1 MNAEFTKVQDVIE
14 NYKEAVYEQDVEKFV
29 SAYATN
35 IQVYDCW
42 QDWECKGISKWK
54 EGVNDWFNGLK
65 GEGVQLQVE
74 FTDLVVEENAGLAFI
89 HSNVSF
95 IAYKGSGEKLRQ
107 MTNRF
112 TFGLKKENNSWKI
125 IHQHSSLPISME
137 TGKGIF
143 NLK

>member
-1 MNAEFTKVQDVIE
+1 MNEGFTMVQDVIE
-14 NYKEAVYEQDVEKFV
+14 NYKSAVYEQDVEKFV

-42 QDWECKGISKWK
+42 EDWEYKGISKWK
-54 EGVNDWFNGLK
+54 KAVNGWFNHLK
-65 GEGVQLQVE
+65 VEGVQLKVE
-74 FTDLVVEENAGLAFI
+74 LKDLVIEENAGLAFI
-89 HSNVSF
+89 YSNMTL
-95 IAYKGSGEKLRQ
+95 IAYNGSGEKLRQ
-107 MTNRF
+107 ITNRF

-137 TGKGIF
+137 TGKCIF